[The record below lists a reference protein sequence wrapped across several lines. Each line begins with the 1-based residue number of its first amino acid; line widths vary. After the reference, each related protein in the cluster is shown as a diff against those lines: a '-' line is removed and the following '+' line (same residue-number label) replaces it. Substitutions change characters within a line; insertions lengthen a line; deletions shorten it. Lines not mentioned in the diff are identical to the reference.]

1 MTIGSERAVAA
12 SDAALA
18 QDMDTLILKRV
29 TWGAIF
35 AGIVSALVAQLLLN
49 MLGVG
54 IGLSTLDIANPGDN
68 PDAST
73 FSIAAAVWWVVTG
86 IISSFLGGIVAGRL
100 CGRPSRSTAA
110 WHGVVQ
116 WAATTLIIFWTV
128 TTSLGALMGGA
139 FSVMGNMASAAG
151 TTAAAGI
158 SGAASGGSQGGGS
171 PFSGIEQDIQQAT
184 GVNDPGA
191 ARNAVVSYLRST
203 VMSNN
208 PTEAQAA
215 RQRAVDALAR
225 AGNMTPD
232 QANARLTQWEQ
243 QYKQTAEQAKQQAKQ
258 AAETTRKVTAQAM
271 IYGFIALVLGGIAA
285 WFGGR
290 TGTPE
295 REVVTTVAARG
306 SYVP

>member
-1 MTIGSERAVAA
+1 MTMPTERAATT
-12 SDAALA
+12 SDIALA

-54 IGLSTLDIANPGDN
+54 IGLSTLDPGTADN
-68 PDAST
+68 PDATT
-73 FSIAAAVWWVVTG
+73 FSVAAAVWWTVSG
-86 IISSFLGGIVAGRL
+86 IISSFLGGLVAGRL
-100 CGRPSRSTAA
+100 CGRPSRSTAS

-116 WAATTLIIFWTV
+116 WAATTLIIFWTI

-139 FSVMGNMASAAG
+139 FSVVGNMASAAG
-151 TTAAAGI
+151 STAAAGM
-158 SGAASGGSQGGGS
+158 GAATAGAAQGAAG
-171 PFSGIEQDIQQAT
+171 PFAGLEQDIKQAT

-191 ARNAVVSYLRST
+191 LRDSIVSYLRST
-203 VMSNN
+203 AMGNQGD
-208 PTEAQAA
+208 AQAA

-225 AGNMTPD
+225 AGNIPPD
-232 QANARLTQWEQ
+232 QADARLRQWEQ
-243 QYKQTAEQAKQQAKQ
+243 QYQQAAEQAKQQATQ
-258 AAETTRKVTAQAM
+258 AAETAKKVVSQAS

-290 TGTPE
+290 MGTPE
-295 REVVTTVAARG
+295 REVVTTAAARG
-306 SYVP
+306 GYAP